1 MKFNLSIGNG
11 YLFNYLKL
19 SQIAYL

>member
-19 SQIAYL
+19 SQIACL